1 MQNMKISQINKYE
14 KAVVFLL
21 KLDGWDLE
29 WCGGGYD
36 HYDAKG
42 ITPKGYK
49 CVIEMKFRKDY
60 YANKML
66 EKYKYDKLMALPDD
80 IVKLYFVADPKGNY
94 LYWLNDIEMPN
105 VQKKYCPSTS
115 LWDKRKEMKE
125 VYLLSEEL
133 AARINFND

>member
-1 MQNMKISQINKYE
+1 MKISQINNYE

-42 ITPKGYK
+42 ITPKGFN

-94 LYWLNDIEMPN
+94 LYWLNDIEMPD